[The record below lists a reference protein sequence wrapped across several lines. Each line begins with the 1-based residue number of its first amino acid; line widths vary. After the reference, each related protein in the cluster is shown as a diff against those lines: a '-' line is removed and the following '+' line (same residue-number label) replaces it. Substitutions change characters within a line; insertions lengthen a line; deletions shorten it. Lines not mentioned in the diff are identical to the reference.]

1 MNVEYEIQKLRADL
15 NNLQTAFLQS
25 QRNASATVGKVDD
38 TSNKVVAITPYTDVK
53 TAYIGDT
60 EAIFTG
66 VPQGNLS
73 VYAVDSDDQYVAFY
87 LERMNS
93 TLVVH
98 FEFGALEKM
107 TTVTISVQ

>member
-60 EAIFTG
+60 EVTFENVPNGNVSVFGLTEYAIDRQNDRLIISF
-66 VPQGNLS
+66 P
-73 VYAVDSDDQYVAFY
+73 AVEEVTD
-87 LERMNS
+87 
-93 TLVVH
+93 
-98 FEFGALEKM
+98 
-107 TTVTISVQ
+107 VTISVQ

>member
-1 MNVEYEIQKLRADL
+1 MNIEYEIQKLRADL

-60 EAIFTG
+60 EVTFENVPNGNVSVFGLTEYAIDRQNDRIIISF
-66 VPQGNLS
+66 P
-73 VYAVDSDDQYVAFY
+73 AVEEVTD
-87 LERMNS
+87 
-93 TLVVH
+93 
-98 FEFGALEKM
+98 
-107 TTVTISVQ
+107 VTISVQ

>member
-60 EAIFTG
+60 EVTFEN

-73 VYAVDSDDQYVAFY
+73 VYAVDSDDHYIDCLLTRV
-87 LERMNS
+87 ND
-93 TLVVH
+93 TLTVH
-98 FEFGALEKM
+98 FEYGAVARM